1 MKQNPTVPVNS
12 EVLKDWL
19 VNYISRRCDIPANE
33 LHADIP
39 FEEFGIDSVQAVEIT
54 AELEQQFQIPVEPT
68 ALFEF
73 NTIGLLVAHVVVPC
87 GHTAVA
93 Q

>member
-1 MKQNPTVPVNS
+1 MKQNPTTSVS
-12 EVLKDWL
+12 HEALKDWL
-19 VNYISRRCDIPANE
+19 INYICKRCDIPASD

-39 FEEFGIDSVQAVEIT
+39 FEDFGIDSVQAVEIT
-54 AELEQQFQIPVEPT
+54 SELEQQFQIPVEPT

-73 NTIGLLVAHVVVPC
+73 NTIDLLVIHVASC